1 MRGIPDYVAG
11 FVVGF
16 IVGTVEGFAVVG
28 FVLGTVAGFVV
39 GCGVGFV
46 AAVLPGELLENS
58 LVNVG

>member
-1 MRGIPDYVAG
+1 MRGIPDYVSG
-11 FVVGF
+11 FV
-16 IVGTVEGFAVVG
+16 VGTVEGFAVVG